1 MDSQGTNASFIRVEE
16 MAQKIHNETEDEPSK
31 STYHIED
38 GLQYKVY
45 VDRGETRPVV
55 DRSNPAVVFPEERP
69 GQLVQS

>member
-1 MDSQGTNASFIRVEE
+1 MQVSYVWKKWPKKFTMRL
-16 MAQKIHNETEDEPSK
+16 KTRLDEPSK